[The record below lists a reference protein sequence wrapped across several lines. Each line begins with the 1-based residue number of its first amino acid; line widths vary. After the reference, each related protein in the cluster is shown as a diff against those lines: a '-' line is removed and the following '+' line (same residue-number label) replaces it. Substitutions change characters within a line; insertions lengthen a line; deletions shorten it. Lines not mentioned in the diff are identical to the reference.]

1 MSKAPFKF
9 DRLEP
14 NIFLR
19 EAPVNRPPKRL
30 IPERRGQQFIP
41 HGTDSVGTIVSDPR
55 RNRKTVQFRYAH
67 DPDSLYEMNAHEFND
82 RFARLLPP
90 VRAVTVKFRVS
101 MGKFM
106 RAVHQAKT
114 ATEALAVAI
123 DRQTVG
129 AA

>member
-30 IPERRGQQFIP
+30 QPERRGQQFIP

-82 RFARLLPP
+82 RFARLLP
-90 VRAVTVKFRVS
+90 VVHTVKVTFRVN
-101 MGKFM
+101 MGKFL
-106 RAVHQAKT
+106 RAMHQVTT
-114 ATEALAVAI
+114 ATEAFAKATE
-123 DRQTVG
+123 RQTVG